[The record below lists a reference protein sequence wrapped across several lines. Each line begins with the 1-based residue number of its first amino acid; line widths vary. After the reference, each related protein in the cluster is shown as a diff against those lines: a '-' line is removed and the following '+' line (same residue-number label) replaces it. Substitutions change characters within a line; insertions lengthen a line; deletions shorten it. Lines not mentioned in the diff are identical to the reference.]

1 MQVAGKVA
9 VITGAGGGIGR
20 ATAELLASEGAK
32 VLGGDLS
39 LEGMEA
45 VIGAV
50 REAGGEMSGFKA
62 NVASREECEAL
73 IEEAVKR
80 YGKIDIL
87 VNNAGI
93 MDHNHG
99 VNTVADAMWE
109 RVFAINV
116 NGPMY
121 TSRRAVQLML
131 ESGGGAIVNVAST
144 AAMNGSTAG
153 VAYTTSKHAV
163 VGLTR
168 SIAWHYAQR
177 GIRCNA
183 ICPGGTLT
191 NIVKAEDVEKW
202 DQEGAARIGIYHQ
215 IMPMVMD
222 PTDHAKAI
230 LFLASDAAAKING
243 AIIPVDGGWLTA

>member
-1 MQVAGKVA
+1 MRVAGKVA
-9 VITGAGGGIGR
+9 VVTGAGSGIGR
-20 ATAELLASEGAK
+20 ATAQLLAAEGAK
-32 VLGGDLS
+32 VVGGDLS
-39 LEGMEA
+39 LAQLEDVLAA
-45 VIGAV
+45 VQA
-50 REAGGEMSGFKA
+50 AGGEMTGLAA
-62 NVASREECEAL
+62 NVAKREDCEAL
-73 IEEAVKR
+73 IDAAASL

-99 VNTVADAMWE
+99 VGSVADEMWA
-109 RVFAINV
+109 RIFAINV

-131 ESGGGAIVNVAST
+131 QSGGGSIINMAST

-168 SIAWHYAQR
+168 STAWQYAQR

-191 NIVKAEDVEKW
+191 GIVKAEDVAKW
-202 DQEGAARIGIYHQ
+202 DPDGAARIAPYHQ
-215 IMPMVMD
+215 LMPMAME
-222 PTDHAKAI
+222 PIDHARLV
-230 LFLASDAAAKING
+230 LFLASDEAAKING
-243 AIIPVDGGWLTA
+243 AIIPADGGWLTS